1 MSILKIKNTT
11 TGEWE
16 EVPAIVGP
24 TGPAGPQGPQGEQ
37 GLDGKDGITPHIG
50 DNGNWFI
57 GETDTEMPS
66 QGETV
71 LQEAV
76 LYTPQLLTKEQK
88 AQVIQNVGAVP
99 APMIATVGQTVMVK
113 AVDENGV
120 PTEWE
125 VADLPTGGEREW
137 ELYDTIT
144 VSEDIG
150 TFTIGNLTDATSLY
164 AKGYKELYIV
174 YSLNPHATTPM
185 TDLRIQVNS
194 VSGGAY
200 ASFPNY
206 APAAGKT
213 SYGFLY
219 ISTMPI
225 VRHSVI
231 LAHQKGPYAAAGIIK
246 TAEYDDRAIGLYD
259 KISVVAFVSFV
270 GAGSTFT
277 IYGR

>member
-1 MSILKIKNTT
+1 MSILKVKNPT

-24 TGPAGPQGPQGEQ
+24 TGPQGPQGEQ

-76 LYTPQLLTKEQK
+76 LYTPQLLTEKQK

-99 APMIATVGQTVMVK
+99 APMIATVGQTIVVK

-125 VADLPTGGEREW
+125 AADLGSGGVSVGTEW
-137 ELYDTIT
+137 SVVLDTT
-144 VSEDIG
+144 
-150 TFTIGNLTDATSLY
+150 LTEETSV
-164 AKGYKELYIV
+164 IRQ
-174 YSLNPHATTPM
+174 
-185 TDLRIQVNS
+185 D
-194 VSGGAY
+194 VSGYSEYVIFLRTVPGSGSNKSTVTVDVWTGTSGASAERY
-200 ASFPNY
+200 SVNDAVWND
-206 APAAGKT
+206 GKT
-213 SYGFLY
+213 KITTQAHFIKPSGATAIYGEITRKGIASNHGGYGFVGQTNL
-219 ISTMPI
+219 ITKFEI
-225 VRHSVI
+225 FTN
-231 LAHQKGPYAAAGIIK
+231 QN
-246 TAEYDDRAIGLYD
+246 DN
-259 KISVVAFVSFV
+259 AFGV
-270 GAGSTFT
+270 GTQIQ

>member
-1 MSILKIKNTT
+1 MSILKVKNPT

-16 EVPAIVGP
+16 EIVTIVGP

-37 GLDGKDGITPHIG
+37 GLDGKNGITPHIG

-76 LYTPQLLTKEQK
+76 LYTPQLLTEEQK

-99 APMIATVGQTVMVK
+99 APMIATVGQTVVVK

-125 VADLPTGGEREW
+125 AADLPSGGGTQW
-137 ELYDTIT
+137 KLINTIT
-144 VSEDIG
+144 TTEDALARVTCTVDSNSKPFSLTEVYVKAVLPISTTATGSNFFYLNGMYFNGPTAGSKIG
-150 TFTIGNLTDATSLY
+150 YGSLY
-164 AKGYKELYIV
+164 ANGILNQVSSVNGEYAQWHLHGGRGIPNAPYITKVELCG
-174 YSLNPHATTPM
+174 
-185 TDLRIQVNS
+185 Q
-194 VSGGAY
+194 SGGK
-200 ASFPNY
+200 N
-206 APAAGKT
+206 
-213 SYGFLY
+213 
-219 ISTMPI
+219 IPI
-225 VRHSVI
+225 GTI
-231 LAHQKGPYAAAGIIK
+231 L
-246 TAEYDDRAIGLYD
+246 E
-259 KISVVAFVSFV
+259 
-270 GAGSTFT
+270 